1 MVDWLRRGGSVVFV
15 VLALL
20 LGRAGADAAPW
31 LFVTDIHLE
40 AHPDGHRP
48 SPLGSDT
55 NAVLFARALGEMH
68 AAVPNPAVV
77 VVGGDLL
84 AHDMTRA
91 HATKTAIAIA
101 HDFNRVFP
109 RAQFILTL
117 GNNDSNCGDYGV
129 TPNSPFLRD
138 VARAWAPLVNR
149 HNAAPHFLQTFPRDG
164 FYTATLPVAGLRA
177 VVIDDV
183 FWSPRYRAGCGRAG
197 DVAADALRQ
206 LGRALQDDRG
216 AVWVLYHIP
225 PGVDAFSTA
234 QVLHRLAIVP
244 FLAPN

>member
-48 SPLGSDT
+48 
-55 NAVLFARALGEMH
+55 
-68 AAVPNPAVV
+68 
-77 VVGGDLL
+77 L
-84 AHDMTRA
+84 A
-91 HATKTAIAIA
+91 
-101 HDFNRVFP
+101 
-109 RAQFILTL
+109 L

-149 HNAAPHFLQTFPRDG
+149 HNAAPHFLQTFARDG
-164 FYTATLPVAGLRA
+164 FYTATLPIRQTRA

-183 FWSPRYRAGCGRAG
+183 FWSPRYRSGCGPARDAS
-197 DVAADALRQ
+197 AAALREPD
-206 LGRALQDDRG
+206 RALPRSAQRS
-216 AVWVLYHIP
+216 WLFLHIP
-225 PGVDAFSTA
+225 PGIDAFST
-234 QVLHRLAIVP
+234 
-244 FLAPN
+244 